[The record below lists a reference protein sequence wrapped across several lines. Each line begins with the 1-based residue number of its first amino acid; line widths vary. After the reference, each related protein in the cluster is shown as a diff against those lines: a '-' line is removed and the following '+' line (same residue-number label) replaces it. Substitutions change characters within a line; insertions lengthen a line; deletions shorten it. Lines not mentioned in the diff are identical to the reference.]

1 MGFFDS
7 LLAWFILV
15 LVITFILFAL
25 FSYFLGLF
33 YHQEDIESSKTINS
47 IQSTISTESSN
58 KLIEDEDENVILQRR
73 RKWIGI
79 FILFAIITIMGS
91 TGINAYLNK
100 REV

>member
-1 MGFFDS
+1 MG
-7 LLAWFILV
+7 LIAWLILV

-25 FSYFLGLF
+25 FSYFLGWF
-33 YHQEDIESSKTINS
+33 YPQEDTDSSKTISKDFTN
-47 IQSTISTESSN
+47 N
-58 KLIEDEDENVILQRR
+58 LIEDENVIVQRR

-79 FILFAIITIMGS
+79 FILFALIAIMGS